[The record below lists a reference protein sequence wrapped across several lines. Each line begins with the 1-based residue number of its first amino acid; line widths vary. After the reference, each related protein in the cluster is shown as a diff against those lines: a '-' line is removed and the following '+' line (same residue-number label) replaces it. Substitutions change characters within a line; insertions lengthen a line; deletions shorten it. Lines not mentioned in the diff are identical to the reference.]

1 MGLFRRWFWGSEQKS
16 GEAVASPAK
25 AETLEQQGGR
35 NAVSNVSAQS
45 DGEQGEDSRIRA
57 KIQDLLDTAI
67 NPAVAGHGGVVSL
80 VDVKDKMVYLQMGGG
95 CQGCGMVDVTLKQGI
110 ETMIRE
116 ELPEVVEILD
126 VTDHAAG
133 QNPYSAAS
141 KK

>member
-1 MGLFRRWFWGSEQKS
+1 MGLFRRWFGGTEQKS
-16 GEAVASPAK
+16 GEAVASPA
-25 AETLEQQGGR
+25 APETLEQHGGR
-35 NAVSNVSAQS
+35 NAVSDVSARG
-45 DGEQGEDSRIRA
+45 DAEQGEDSRIRA

>member
-1 MGLFRRWFWGSEQKS
+1 MGLFRRWFGGTEQKS

-67 NPAVAGHGGVVSL
+67 NPAVAGHGGGGGAL
-80 VDVKDKMVYLQMGGG
+80 DVQDQKGLLQMGGG
-95 CQGCGMVDVTLKQGI
+95 RQGGGKVEGTLKPG
-110 ETMIRE
+110 
-116 ELPEVVEILD
+116 
-126 VTDHAAG
+126 
-133 QNPYSAAS
+133 
-141 KK
+141 